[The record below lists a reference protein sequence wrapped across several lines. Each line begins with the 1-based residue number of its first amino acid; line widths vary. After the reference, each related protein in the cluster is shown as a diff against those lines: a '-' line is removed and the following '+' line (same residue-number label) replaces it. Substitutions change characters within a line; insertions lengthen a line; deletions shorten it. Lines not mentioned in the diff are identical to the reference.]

1 MKRFQIIYWNWE
13 NLFEVHKNVA
23 QNKASMTPYFDSL
36 DTPTI
41 TSPDALQG
49 KSKEEIKKIAIAS
62 TNIITEEEVKILLI
76 LMKYKA
82 CGLLMNDI
90 APESFQ
96 NIGKKI
102 CDQVD
107 SLSITDESTT
117 SEIKQKYNKPT
128 LENIS
133 PDRMSVQRK
142 ILKKWIPECYRNYEY
157 LTIVSN

>member
-23 QNKASMTPYFDSL
+23 QNKASMTPYFESL

-41 TSPDALQG
+41 TSPDAIKD
-49 KSKEEIKKIAIAS
+49 KSKEEINKIAIAS

-90 APESFQ
+90 APESFKT
-96 NIGKKI
+96 IGENV

-107 SLSITDESTT
+107 YLSITDETTT

-128 LENIS
+128 LEKIS
-133 PDRMSVQRK
+133 EDRMSVQ
-142 ILKKWIPECYRNYEY
+142 
-157 LTIVSN
+157 